1 VVLDIGLP
9 SMDGYSVARV
19 LLGRPKTAKT
29 LLIALTGYGQPEDIE
44 KARVAGFDCH
54 PVKPVDLGISCWH

>member
-1 VVLDIGLP
+1 
-9 SMDGYSVARV
+9 MDGYSVARV